1 MSRERAEV
9 QRVLAQALTFVHQ
22 AEEELGA
29 DMEGQNSAADSE
41 AAAFVRETRA
51 LFQRRSTAET
61 NHRRGGRKYKG
72 RVRGDIWKS
81 NLFLL
86 QKHNEDFVPPPL
98 EMARLTR
105 NGLGVPKHEQPG
117 STERYGSKSII
128 QRKWNFS
135 RFEKFVQDSFPEA
148 PLHLTGFTFAK
159 AEKGRRL
166 KKLAATTIH
175 DLELE
180 IGKGKIF
187 VVPGRDLPLPVQVC
201 FLTEVGM
208 SSVTFADRPET
219 NLQNEGQT
227 QLEEVHDALSSEIH
241 HVGNNQERLNV
252 NVQTIEDSHP
262 QHEFQLLSLT
272 TEAATATPPPSPFA
286 YVNTGTPTIQI
297 HQSHSEEKELD
308 LKQGFSEL
316 ELLVE
321 DEICISIRREKI
333 LEDVQAIY
341 SKTDILNKR
350 LRVKFMDEEGDDFGG
365 LTKDLFS
372 SFWNKAFTEWFKGE
386 DALVPCLPINQFSEA
401 PGIFSVVGKVL
412 SHMCQ
417 LIHCIPPR
425 FCRSTLLSIVFNTST
440 IDSGILLDDF
450 LLHVT
455 TAERSLLW
463 KALKDFTAVSAPEKQ
478 DLLNFFSV
486 HGMYTLPST
495 SNFKSQLLLVAQNE
509 LIIKPMYLNTF
520 IRQSIPQV
528 HMAIFWSQLDTDL
541 ISYLYWKEM
550 PTVDRVLQCLTTC
563 EPDLRPEE
571 DVVYYYLRDFIKSL
585 YLDDMC
591 KFLQFVTGSPLLPYD
606 GIKVSFNRLSGTQRR
621 PIAHTCSNIIEIPV
635 TYTSVQ
641 EFRRE
646 MRSVL
651 YSDEAFTMTML

>member
-1 MSRERAEV
+1 MSRERGEV

-41 AAAFVRETRA
+41 AAAFVHETRA

-61 NHRRGGRKYKG
+61 SHRRGGRKYKG

-135 RFEKFVQDSFPEA
+135 CFEKFVQDSFPEA

-166 KKLAATTIH
+166 KKLAATIIH

-187 VVPGRDLPLPVQVC
+187 VVPGRDLPLPVQ
-201 FLTEVGM
+201 
-208 SSVTFADRPET
+208 
-219 NLQNEGQT
+219 
-227 QLEEVHDALSSEIH
+227 
-241 HVGNNQERLNV
+241 
-252 NVQTIEDSHP
+252 
-262 QHEFQLLSLT
+262 FQLLSLT

-308 LKQGFSEL
+308 LKRGFSEL

-321 DEICISIRREKI
+321 DEICISIRRENI

-365 LTKDLFS
+365 LTIDLFS
-372 SFWNKAFTEWFKGE
+372 SFWNKAFIEWFKGE

-401 PGIFSVVGKVL
+401 PGKFSVVGKVL
-412 SHMCQ
+412 THMCQ

-425 FCRSTLLSIVFNTST
+425 FCRSALLSIVFNTST

-450 LLHVT
+450 
-455 TAERSLLW
+455 
-463 KALKDFTAVSAPEKQ
+463 F
-478 DLLNFFSV
+478 
-486 HGMYTLPST
+486 
-495 SNFKSQLLLVAQNE
+495 VACN
-509 LIIKPMYLNTF
+509 NS
-520 IRQSIPQV
+520 R
-528 HMAIFWSQLDTDL
+528 A
-541 ISYLYWKEM
+541 
-550 PTVDRVLQCLTTC
+550 
-563 EPDLRPEE
+563 
-571 DVVYYYLRDFIKSL
+571 
-585 YLDDMC
+585 
-591 KFLQFVTGSPLLPYD
+591 
-606 GIKVSFNRLSGTQRR
+606 
-621 PIAHTCSNIIEIPV
+621 
-635 TYTSVQ
+635 
-641 EFRRE
+641 
-646 MRSVL
+646 
-651 YSDEAFTMTML
+651 

>member
-187 VVPGRDLPLPVQVC
+187 VVPGRDLPLPVQ
-201 FLTEVGM
+201 
-208 SSVTFADRPET
+208 
-219 NLQNEGQT
+219 
-227 QLEEVHDALSSEIH
+227 
-241 HVGNNQERLNV
+241 
-252 NVQTIEDSHP
+252 
-262 QHEFQLLSLT
+262 FQLLSLT

>member
-201 FLTEVGM
+201 FTPVLDVEVREE
-208 SSVTFADRPET
+208 SVQRVADVT
-219 NLQNEGQT
+219 NQ
-227 QLEEVHDALSSEIH
+227 
-241 HVGNNQERLNV
+241 
-252 NVQTIEDSHP
+252 P
-262 QHEFQLLSLT
+262 EFQLLSLT

>member
-187 VVPGRDLPLPVQVC
+187 VVPGRDLPLPVQTPV
-201 FLTEVGM
+201 LDVEVREE
-208 SSVTFADRPET
+208 SVQRVADVT
-219 NLQNEGQT
+219 NQ
-227 QLEEVHDALSSEIH
+227 
-241 HVGNNQERLNV
+241 
-252 NVQTIEDSHP
+252 P
-262 QHEFQLLSLT
+262 EFQLLSLT

>member
-1 MSRERAEV
+1 MSRERGEV

-41 AAAFVRETRA
+41 AAAFVHETRA

-61 NHRRGGRKYKG
+61 SHRRG
-72 RVRGDIWKS
+72 
-81 NLFLL
+81 
-86 QKHNEDFVPPPL
+86 
-98 EMARLTR
+98 
-105 NGLGVPKHEQPG
+105 GVPKHEQPG

-135 RFEKFVQDSFPEA
+135 CFEKFVQDSFPEA

-166 KKLAATTIH
+166 KKLAATIIH

-187 VVPGRDLPLPVQVC
+187 VVPGRDLPLPVQTPV
-201 FLTEVGM
+201 LDVEVREE
-208 SSVTFADRPET
+208 SVQRVADVT
-219 NLQNEGQT
+219 NQ
-227 QLEEVHDALSSEIH
+227 
-241 HVGNNQERLNV
+241 
-252 NVQTIEDSHP
+252 P
-262 QHEFQLLSLT
+262 EFQLLSLT

-308 LKQGFSEL
+308 LKRGFSEL

-321 DEICISIRREKI
+321 DEICISIRRENI

-365 LTKDLFS
+365 LTIDLFS
-372 SFWNKAFTEWFKGE
+372 SFWNKAFIEWFKGE

-401 PGIFSVVGKVL
+401 PGKFSVVGKVL
-412 SHMCQ
+412 THMCQ

-425 FCRSTLLSIVFNTST
+425 FCRSALLSIVFNTST

-450 LLHVT
+450 
-455 TAERSLLW
+455 
-463 KALKDFTAVSAPEKQ
+463 F
-478 DLLNFFSV
+478 
-486 HGMYTLPST
+486 
-495 SNFKSQLLLVAQNE
+495 VACN
-509 LIIKPMYLNTF
+509 NS
-520 IRQSIPQV
+520 R
-528 HMAIFWSQLDTDL
+528 A
-541 ISYLYWKEM
+541 
-550 PTVDRVLQCLTTC
+550 
-563 EPDLRPEE
+563 
-571 DVVYYYLRDFIKSL
+571 
-585 YLDDMC
+585 
-591 KFLQFVTGSPLLPYD
+591 
-606 GIKVSFNRLSGTQRR
+606 
-621 PIAHTCSNIIEIPV
+621 
-635 TYTSVQ
+635 
-641 EFRRE
+641 
-646 MRSVL
+646 
-651 YSDEAFTMTML
+651 